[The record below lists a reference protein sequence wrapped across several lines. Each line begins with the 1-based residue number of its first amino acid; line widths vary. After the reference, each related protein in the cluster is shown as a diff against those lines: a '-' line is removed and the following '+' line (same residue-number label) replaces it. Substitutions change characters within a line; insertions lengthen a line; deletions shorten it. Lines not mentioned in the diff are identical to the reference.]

1 MAVHTNPF
9 SYTSIVSCMHNMS
22 IHIDIVCV
30 CLSVCVPQWGVL
42 VDPCALLARVV
53 QTLPIVLRTVYF
65 FGPSPKVTKSQV
77 EYTLVVIIPPRVW
90 YSMYIHVH
98 ACTCT
103 CTLLQCKVHS
113 LSRLSSY
120 MYRDLYA
127 LHMYM
132 YMHALHM
139 YMYTMISFYA
149 TSHALHG
156 TLAFPY
162 IWELL

>member
-1 MAVHTNPF
+1 M
-9 SYTSIVSCMHNMS
+9 
-22 IHIDIVCV
+22 
-30 CLSVCVPQWGVL
+30 
-42 VDPCALLARVV
+42 DPCALLARVV

-65 FGPSPKVTKSQV
+65 FGPSPKLTKSQV

-113 LSRLSSY
+113 LSRLGSY

-132 YMHALHM
+132 HALHM
-139 YMYTMISFYA
+139 YIYTHMHAYMYTMISFCAA
-149 TSHALHG
+149 TCSHALHG